1 MRHRFVA
8 AEADRLDKL
17 ISNQTRLSRKRART
31 LVERGGVRVDGRK
44 ARYGSEQVAKGA
56 VVEVRAA
63 SPQDKAPPLP
73 ERYRD
78 DWYIFQNGLNTL
90 NITPGMIDED
100 GWIHNSLMQRRC
112 LILVSGFFV
121 MHLYEGELYPYYVRL
136 RSEEPF
142 ALAGIY
148 NTLDDGFV
156 TASLLLG
163 RPNRLIKE
171 ISNLGRSMPVILPS
185 ELREHWLEDM
195 THQEILDLAARP
207 PAAELIA
214 HPIARELYNQNIS
227 YKSML
232 EPMTYQNI
240 PAPQL

>member
-1 MRHRFVA
+1 MKR
-8 AEADRLDKL
+8 EAMEQAFGRPFRYPGIYKPRPLINGLDEATIPVVL
-17 ISNQTRLSRKRART
+17 R
-31 LVERGGVRVDGRK
+31 ERPEHIEFAIWGL
-44 ARYGSEQVAKGA
+44 
-56 VVEVRAA
+56 
-63 SPQDKAPPLP
+63 LP